1 MQIKISQTLTRL
13 TPFFTL
19 IEKNFK
25 TDIRVFGQVIIA
37 PLVTAALYIFVFGFV
52 LGSTVKEIDGLSYI
66 AFVFPG
72 VFALNLIISVFSAGS
87 SGIYFMK
94 FQKTLEDFLTLPIS
108 YFELVLS
115 LIIRGIIRG
124 LLLAV
129 SIGLVA
135 FIFGV
140 NSIVHPFIFLFY
152 VVLISSLFGLLGI
165 ISGIWADNSFERLNV
180 MMSFVLTPLTFLG
193 GVFYTASMLPASMQ
207 FIIHFN
213 PVFYAVDGL
222 RYSLT
227 GHSSASISLG
237 LLVLFALATIF
248 TIGVVY
254 IFKTGW
260 KLRS

>member
-1 MQIKISQTLTRL
+1 MNKKIQQLKKRL
-13 TPFFTL
+13 IPFFTL
-19 IEKNFK
+19 IEKNFR
-25 TDIRVFGQVIIA
+25 TDVRVFGQVIIA

-72 VFALNLIISVFSAGS
+72 VFAMNLIISVFSAGS

-94 FQKTLEDFLTLPIS
+94 FQKTIEDFLTLPIS
-108 YFELVLS
+108 YFELVSS

-124 LLLAV
+124 ILLAI

-135 FIFGV
+135 SIFGV
-140 NSIVHPFIFLFY
+140 NTIVHPFIFLFY
-152 VVLISSLFGLLGI
+152 VILISSLFGLLGI
-165 ISGIWADNSFERLNV
+165 ISGIWADNSFEKLNI
-180 MMSFVLTPLTFLG
+180 MTSFILTPLTFLG
-193 GVFYTASMLPASMQ
+193 GVFYTASMLPANLQ

-227 GHSSASISLG
+227 GHSSASIPLG
-237 LLVLFALATIF
+237 LLVLFALAGIF
-248 TIGVVY
+248 TLGVVY